1 MTRRVSALDLPYTR
15 EQFFDVFGAY
25 NAWLGVWGDVALGAS
40 LLAAAMVLAGHHVVF
55 KRGGLIVLA
64 AVWVL
69 MGAGYHIAFFAEINP
84 VAIGFGAAFLLQ
96 AALLILAAVLAR
108 PAQKV
113 RWNTWQTWAGLVVI
127 IYAAL
132 FYAGLG
138 QLLGRAVSHAPRL
151 GSSPCPTVILTLGC
165 IIVARLPR
173 YLLVVPV
180 CWAVIGTSAI
190 WLFGVYEDSGLPV
203 AAALAILASVFKQ
216 PVRREPVVETQFNGE
231 HKP

>member
-1 MTRRVSALDLPYTR
+1 MDLPYTR

-25 NAWLGVWGDVALGAS
+25 NAWLGVWGDVALGGS
-40 LLAAAMVLAGHHVVF
+40 LLAAPMVLAGHHVVF

-64 AVWVL
+64 AVWAL

-84 VAIGFGAAFLLQ
+84 VAIGFGVAFLLQ
-96 AALLILAAVLAR
+96 AALLILAAILAR
-108 PAQKV
+108 PNQKIP
-113 RWNTWQTWAGLVVI
+113 WKTWQTWAGVAVT

-132 FYAGLG
+132 IYAGLG
-138 QLLGRAVSHAPRL
+138 QLLGRPVSHGPRL

-190 WLFGVYEDSGLPV
+190 WLFGVYEDAGLPV
-203 AAALAILASVFKQ
+203 AAALAILATVFKQ
-216 PVRREPVVETQFNGE
+216 SVREDTSSAPQFSGE